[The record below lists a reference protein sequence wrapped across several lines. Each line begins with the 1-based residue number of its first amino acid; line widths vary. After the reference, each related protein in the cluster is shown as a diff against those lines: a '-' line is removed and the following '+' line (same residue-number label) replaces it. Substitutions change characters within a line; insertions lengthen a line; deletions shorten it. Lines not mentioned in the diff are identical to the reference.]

1 MCQPTD
7 MSVWPKTVRGRA
19 AGQLLSTERTSQHK
33 IQLSG
38 TAEDMATVST
48 TPSTFKTSPAGVIHK
63 AGLWVKY
70 KSVWLTELD
79 NMSSQ
84 PMKQNLKADQVKW
97 VTEQTVCTVTLS
109 VRPPVAF

>member
-48 TPSTFKTSPAGVIHK
+48 TQSTFKTSPAGVIHK

-109 VRPPVAF
+109 VRPPVAL